1 MAEAI
6 ASFALNGLANLI
18 TSEAKFLNGVK
29 SQVERMQIELRRMDG
44 FLKDVDATRP
54 DRDNRAT
61 NWIVEIR
68 EVAYDAE
75 DAVQAYV
82 LKIASRSGRLAI
94 LRVSELRKIGSDL
107 EAIYIRIADITR
119 SISTYGVSVSS
130 HVDEPNN
137 ATISSYARKKEMRRT
152 YSHVEEE
159 DIVGLGKEVEDLAA
173 ALVKSEK
180 HVAILGMGGV
190 GKTTL
195 AKRIYRHHLIRRHF
209 DCFAWT
215 CISQQWQTKDVLQGL
230 LIGFLRPN
238 KEQREEIE
246 KMRIEEL
253 VRKLYQF
260 QKARRCLVIL
270 DDVWHAEAVES
281 LSPAFPNSTGGS
293 KILLTTRNKEVALHM
308 RGERVLHELRFLTE
322 AESLELFRK
331 KAFARNEGTEFGPH
345 RTEMEKLGRDMVR
358 DCGGL
363 PLAIVVIGGLL
374 ATKPIFG
381 EWKVVHKNMK
391 SYLRGDKGHR
401 QQHGGVM
408 DVLALSYEDLPYY
421 LKICF
426 LYLGQFPEDY
436 EIEAEQLV
444 RMWVAEGIVS
454 PMTHY
459 WYYQKEGE
467 ELEETM
473 VDVARAYLDELVERC
488 VVQVRLSKSRG
499 RLKSCRLHDVMRD
512 FCLSKTREEN
522 FCELVP
528 FRHVNQILLGDISST
543 SSSTFT
549 KIRRLGIYFDHEEDA
564 DKTCVTDGQEH
575 IIGRHHLRTVL
586 CFHKGSELSCIR
598 WQQLQPFLNGLKLPR
613 VLGFYGIRILGRDKS
628 KILTKIGKMMN
639 LRYLSLRRSEI
650 VELPSSLGNLR
661 CLQTLDLRVSRLI
674 ALYVP
679 DVLWKMEQLRHLY
692 FPRAKNLRT
701 LSDSKLRLHSLSNLE
716 TLVNLDARCCD
727 VQCMPKW
734 KRIQELKITYIGTQ
748 DIKAVLE
755 SANII
760 TSARSSS
767 TLMRSSFC
775 IKGDIVLD
783 EEQSLL
789 RQILGGHH
797 LYNLHIA
804 GTLDK
809 LPKHY
814 HFNSEVTKL
823 VLAHTKLVEDPMATL
838 EMLPQLRSLAL
849 SWDSYVGKTMVCS
862 ASRPPQDGTSQAING
877 SVSGFPQLKYLT
889 LSFLHNLEEWRVD
902 GGAMPSLLH
911 LQIRQCDNLKAVPD
925 GLRFVNSLEKLEIIS
940 MPEAFKNRLHEGRE
954 DYYKIQHVPSR
965 SIITEED
972 HV

>member
-54 DRDNRAT
+54 DRDNRAA
-61 NWIVEIR
+61 NCIVEIR

-75 DAVQAYV
+75 DAVQAYI
-82 LKIASRSGRLAI
+82 LKIASRPGRLAI

-119 SISTYGVSVSS
+119 SISTYGVRLMSS
-130 HVDEPNN
+130 QVDEPNN
-137 ATISSYARKKEMRRT
+137 LTISSYARKKEIRRT

-230 LIGFLRPN
+230 LIAFLRPN

-253 VRKLYQF
+253 ARKLYQF

-331 KAFARNEGTEFGPH
+331 KAFARKEGTEFGPH
-345 RTEMEKLGRDMVR
+345 RTEMEKLGRDIVR

-363 PLAIVVIGGLL
+363 PLAVVVIGGLL

-381 EWKVVHKNMK
+381 EWKVVHKNLK
-391 SYLRGDKGHR
+391 SYLRGDKGLR

-436 EIEAEQLV
+436 EIEAEQL
-444 RMWVAEGIVS
+444 AEGIVS

-459 WYYQKEGE
+459 CYYQKEGE

-488 VVQVRLSKSRG
+488 MVQVRLSKSRG
-499 RLKSCRLHDVMRD
+499 
-512 FCLSKTREEN
+512 
-522 FCELVP
+522 
-528 FRHVNQILLGDISST
+528 
-543 SSSTFT
+543 
-549 KIRRLGIYFDHEEDA
+549 RLGIYFDHEEDA
-564 DKTCVTDGQEH
+564 DKTCVTDGREH
-575 IIGRHHLRTVL
+575 IIGRDHLRTVL
-586 CFHKGSELSCIR
+586 CFYKGSELSCIR
-598 WQQLQPFLNGLKLPR
+598 WQQLQSFLNGLKLPR

-628 KILTKIGKMMN
+628 KIQTKIGKMTN

-650 VELPSSLGNLR
+650 FELPSSLGNLR
-661 CLQTLDLRVSRLI
+661 CLQTLDLRVSGII

-701 LSDSKLRLHSLSNLE
+701 LSNSKLRLHSLSNLE

-734 KRIQELKITYIGTQ
+734 KRIQELKITYLGTQ

-760 TSARSSS
+760 TSAMSSS
-767 TLMRSSFC
+767 TLKRSSFC

-823 VLAHTKLVEDPMATL
+823 ILAHTKLVEDPMPTL

-925 GLRFVNSLEKLEIIS
+925 GLTFVTSLEKLEIIS
-940 MPEAFKNRLHEGRE
+940 MPEAFKNRLQEGRE

-965 SIITEED
+965 SIITEEE